1 MKLKSLILG
10 SVAAA
15 GLTTGAFAADLG
27 VLTSLDVC
35 DTLGL
40 SGLTISSDTNC
51 LQISGSVDYR
61 LRFGNYRNAGDV
73 ATVYGDEA
81 NDPFIDDAVVV
92 GGVTR
97 DLDWDTRVRAYL
109 KAVGTASSDFGP
121 AQAVIGL
128 REVDEWRVRN
138 EGYSSLVGGLPGA
151 VAGGDHTNGIQLE
164 EAYVRVGDT
173 TVLLAGMRKHGADG
187 SVANVGDDS
196 PFSFL
201 FISDKVDGGGVLVDG
216 DDRRLGG
223 HSIQIQSDLG
233 NGLSAGLG
241 LENIDTSNGSGDQN
255 TLNARQGAG
264 AAGTLVGVLQYAGET
279 VSAHITGLA
288 FGVLDGD
295 VDSFAVHAGATGT
308 FDIFKIRA
316 AAGYESNYKFLN
328 YHVLHALVSGEATFD
343 MFKVALSGEVAN
355 FNAGGVDQTD
365 YSFGGKITAQVADGV
380 SLNFDASWFRDA
392 RNAKAAFAATD
403 TVRIQAEIAAAV
415 TETITITAAIGSYFG
430 SGVYNDVPAHV
441 DALYY
446 GRVGVAWVPGG
457 DFKSGLTLEAN
468 SEGGY
473 RTEFTASKSFQ

>member
-61 LRFGNYRNAGDV
+61 LRFGDFRAAGDV
-73 ATVYGDEA
+73 ATTYDGT
-81 NDPFIDDAVVV
+81 NDPFINDSVTDGFGVVH
-92 GGVTR
+92 

-128 REVDEWRVRN
+128 REVDEWRAQN
-138 EGYSSLVGGLPGA
+138 EGFVAGGLTSTT
-151 VAGGDHTNGIQLE
+151 VAGGDHTGGIQLE

-201 FISDKVDGGGVLVDG
+201 FISDKIDGGGVLVDG

-241 LENIDTSNGSGDQN
+241 LENIDTSNGSVD
-255 TLNARQGAG
+255 LNSAVARAG
-264 AAGTLVGVLQYAGET
+264 TAGAGTLVGVLQYAGEN

-288 FGVLDGD
+288 YGVLDGD
-295 VDSFAVHAGATGT
+295 VNAYAVHAGATGT
-308 FDIFKIRA
+308 FDIFKIRGA
-316 AAGYESNYKFLN
+316 VGYDSNFKFLG
-328 YHVLHALVSGEATFD
+328 YHVLHALVSGEASFD

-365 YSFGGKITAQVADGV
+365 YSFGGKVTAQVADGV

-392 RNAKAAFAATD
+392 INAKAAGAATD
-403 TVRIQAEIAAAV
+403 TVRVQAEIAAAV
-415 TETITITAAIGSYFG
+415 SETITITAAIGSYFG
-430 SGVYNDVPAHV
+430 TGVYNEAAVRV
-441 DALYY
+441 DSLYY

>member
-40 SGLTISSDTNC
+40 SGLTVSSDTNC

-61 LRFGNYRNAGDV
+61 LRFGDYRANADV
-73 ATVYGDEA
+73 ATVYGDES
-81 NDPFIDDAVVV
+81 NDPFVDDSVVV
-92 GGVTR
+92 GGVVR

-128 REVDEWRVRN
+128 RQVDEWRVRN
-138 EGYSSLVGGLPGA
+138 EGYSSLVGGVPGA

-201 FISDKVDGGGVLVDG
+201 FISDKVDGGGVLIDG

-223 HSIQIQSDLG
+223 HSIQLTSDLG
-233 NGLSAGLG
+233 NGVTASLG

-255 TLNARQGAG
+255 TLNARQGAQT
-264 AAGTLVGVLQYAGET
+264 AGTLVGVLQYAGET
-279 VSAHITGLA
+279 VSAHVTGIA
-288 FGVLDGD
+288 FGILDGN
-295 VDSFAVHAGATGT
+295 VESYAIHAGATGT
-308 FDIFKIRA
+308 FDMFKVRGA
-316 AAGYESNYKFLN
+316 VGYESNYKNLGYN
-328 YHVLHALVSGEATFD
+328 VLHALVSGEASFD
-343 MFKVALSGEVAN
+343 MFTLALSGEIAN
-355 FNAGGVDQTD
+355 FNPGGVSQTD

-380 SLNFDASWFRDA
+380 SLNLDASWFRDNV
-392 RNAKAAFAATD
+392 NAKAAGASTD
-403 TVRIQAEIAAAV
+403 TVRVQAEIAAAV
-415 TETITITAAIGSYFG
+415 SETITLTAAVGGYFG
-430 SGVYNDVPAHV
+430 TGVYNEAAVRIDS
-441 DALYY
+441 LYY
-446 GRVGVAWVPGG
+446 GKVGVAWVPGG
-457 DFKSGLTLEAN
+457 DFKSGLSLEAN
-468 SEGGY
+468 SQGGY